1 MCLHAAPLASPSL
14 DGGVIVHRCIV
25 PSARPVAGRARPRY
39 EIDVREF
46 LTTTRNAVIARAID
60 RDLRAMV
67 DAADRTD
74 GGGRLFGAHRDMW
87 DYLTSNAPGSFD
99 LRVEA
104 VRHFVAT
111 RVRAVPDPRAGVWQ
125 FPDETLRLGRGD
137 CEDLSF
143 LVASMLLAAGISAY
157 NVRVCLGTVD
167 MHTARGSRRFDHV
180 WVAYRTEA
188 GRWTV
193 IEPFAPV
200 RGGDSAASR
209 GAAAITR
216 AATNGTAAGK
226 RVAATHVPPSAA
238 PHFTYTPHFGFNA
251 DHLWSYRATDAATFQ
266 DVLKLRAAWRRFSPG
281 FAGLVHRN
289 IVTDALGMLPTPL
302 PVLTGLLG
310 QEFIEFLGDPQKTV
324 AEIDLPWKYHP
335 FDHFDNGY
343 IDESW
348 TRVRER
354 LESCLD
360 AANAGVVRA
369 FSRAAHAIAD
379 FYAHSS
385 YAHFAARDTAG
396 GLVLAKDDDWN
407 DAPLASWPDYRD
419 DGDFPI
425 NRFRPASPWQGRD
438 AQRVSVWSGALVS
451 GRWRLPGDFGVAPE
465 SSDWS
470 TELRDRRMKWRMAL
484 PHHDDIAVDVRAGS
498 NGIYDAAAYA
508 AQFDLRYDAAVRHTR
523 RVFARYGTHLSR
535 LG

>member
-25 PSARPVAGRARPRY
+25 PSARPVAGRTRPSY

-46 LTTTRNAVIARAID
+46 LTTTHNAVIARAID

-67 DAADRTD
+67 DAADRTR
-74 GGGRLFGAHRDMW
+74 GGTRLFGAYRDMW
-87 DYLTSNAPGSFD
+87 DYLISNAPGSFD

-104 VRHFVAT
+104 VRLFVAT
-111 RVRAVPDPRAGVWQ
+111 RVRAVPDARAGVWQ

-167 MHTARGSRRFDHV
+167 MHSARGSRRFDHV

-188 GRWTV
+188 GHWTV
-193 IEPFAPV
+193 IEPFAPAQGSV
-200 RGGDSAASR
+200 MR
-209 GAAAITR
+209 R
-216 AATNGTAAGK
+216 AHGTAANP
-226 RVAATHVPPSAA
+226 RSTAASVPVRPSAA

-251 DHLWSYRATDAATFQ
+251 DHLWSYRSADAASFQ
-266 DVLKLRAAWRRFSPG
+266 DVLKLRTEWRRFSPG

-360 AANAGVVRA
+360 AANADMVRA

-385 YAHFAARDTAG
+385 YAHFAARDAAG
-396 GLVLAKDDDWN
+396 ALVLAKDDDWN
-407 DAPLASWPDYRD
+407 DEPLARWPDYGD
-419 DGDFPI
+419 GGDFPI

-438 AQRVSVWSGALVS
+438 AQRVSVWSGALLS
-451 GRWRLPGDFGVAPE
+451 GRWRLPGDLGVAPE

-470 TELRDRRMKWRMAL
+470 AELRDRRMKWRMAL
-484 PHHDDIAVDVRAGS
+484 PHHDDIAVDVREGS

-523 RVFARYGTHLSR
+523 RVFERYGTHLSL